1 MKLVHIAFLGLITLL
16 MSNVLL
22 VEGNNQREGKKERGK
37 AKGEKKAEADSPQG
51 KGGRTRGG
59 KGSLQ
64 GKFVSKENATCT
76 WAVTEA
82 QSVTL
87 RIDCRKEESSFS
99 CSFGGNPSSCP
110 KYAGNEKSYW
120 KQIARALK
128 KQKKICQDPKAVL
141 KSKECKRGPQE
152 AHLRYLGSQVPQ
164 QVGSSHTHVEPD
176 VQVPTTAPG
185 KDCEEEADPAEK
197 QRIAAEYCG
206 NSWGS
211 FCNFFLSMLQSK
223 SC

>member
-1 MKLVHIAFLGLITLL
+1 MKLAHIAFLGLVTLL
-16 MSNVLL
+16 LSDILL
-22 VEGNNQREGKKERGK
+22 VEGNKQQEGKKERGK
-37 AKGEKKAEADSPQG
+37 AKEEKKADVGSPQG
-51 KGGRTRGG
+51 KGGRSKGG

-64 GKFVSKENATCT
+64 GKFVSKENTSCT

-87 RIDCRKEESSFS
+87 KIDCKKEGSSFS
-99 CSFGGNPSSCP
+99 CTFGGNPSSCP
-110 KYAGNEKSYW
+110 KYSGNEKSYW

-141 KSKECKRGPQE
+141 KSKECKKGPQE
-152 AHLRYLGSQVPQ
+152 AHLRYLGSDSLAAENT
-164 QVGSSHTHVEPD
+164 GHKEMEPA
-176 VQVPTTAPG
+176 VQVKETEVG
-185 KDCEEEADPAEK
+185 KDCEEDSDPAER
-197 QRIAAEYCG
+197 QRMAAEYCG
-206 NSWGS
+206 HSWGS